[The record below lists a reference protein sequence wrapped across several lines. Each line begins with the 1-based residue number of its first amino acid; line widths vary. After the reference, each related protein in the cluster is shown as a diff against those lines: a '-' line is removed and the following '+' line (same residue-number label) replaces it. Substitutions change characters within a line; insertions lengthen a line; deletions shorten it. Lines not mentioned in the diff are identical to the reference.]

1 MSLVFGNTIEYT
13 VENTGTAMKANLRY
27 IAHQEIKNKII
38 YFDIKPGHK
47 INESDISAIL
57 GISRTPIR
65 EALLLLESEK
75 LVECRGK
82 EGFFVRKLSPQNTD
96 HYYKL
101 RDLIEKFAAPL
112 ILKNITTPEIKALGA
127 NIKEAQKAIDQ
138 KNMKRI
144 VFCETQ
150 FHQILY
156 TSSRSEV
163 VIEILNLLSDKF
175 HWMRSISLHAPDGAQ
190 NSLNGHIAILEAL
203 KRQDIVEYQEQLR
216 VHFENAEKKYQL
228 MQGLFL

>member
-1 MSLVFGNTIEYT
+1 
-13 VENTGTAMKANLRY
+13 MKANLRY
-27 IAHQEIKNKII
+27 MAYQEIKCKII

-47 INESDISAIL
+47 INESEISNSL

-65 EALLLLESEK
+65 EALLMLESEK
-75 LVECRGK
+75 LVQCRGK

-112 ILKNITTPEIKALGA
+112 IFKNITTTEIKALA
-127 NIKEAQKAIDQ
+127 LNIKEAQKAIDQ
-138 KNMKRI
+138 KDMKRV
-144 VFCETQ
+144 VFYETQ

-163 VIEILNLLSDKF
+163 VIETLNLLSDKF

-203 KRQDIVEYQEQLR
+203 KRQDIEEYQIQLQL
-216 VHFENAEKKYQL
+216 HFENAQKKYQL